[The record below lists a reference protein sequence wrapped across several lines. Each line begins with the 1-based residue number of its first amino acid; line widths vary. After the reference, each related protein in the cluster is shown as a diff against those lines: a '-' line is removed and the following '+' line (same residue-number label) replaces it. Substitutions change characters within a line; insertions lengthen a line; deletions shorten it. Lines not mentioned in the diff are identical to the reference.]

1 MTVFNE
7 ILEQYWGYPDFRSPQ
22 DEIINSVAEGKDTL
36 GLMPT
41 GGGKSITFQVYSLSQ
56 SGVCIVVTPLIA
68 LMKDQ
73 VENLKKKNI
82 KAAAIYSGMSKK
94 EIEIILNN
102 VIYGGYKFLYVSPE
116 RLQNYYFLE
125 MLKNMDVNLL
135 TIDEAHCIS
144 QWGYDFRPPYL
155 QIAEIRKLL
164 PSDTPVLA
172 LTATATPD
180 VVQDIQDKLEFS
192 EYNVIRKSFE
202 RKNLFYSVIFTE
214 DKVKILCQLLNK
226 HQGCGVIYV
235 RNRKKTKEFAE
246 LLQKFGVSADYY
258 HAGLSTEEREKKQ
271 NDWQND
277 KIRLM
282 VCTNA
287 FGMGIDKPN
296 VRIVVHLDL
305 PDSPEAYFQEAGR
318 AGRDGKKA
326 EAFLL
331 YNNQDIGQLKKNI
344 TVSFPDYKKVESIYN
359 GICDYFEI
367 PEGEGEDTD
376 FIFDVFDFAKLKN
389 IDVTTIINSIKMLEY
404 CNIIQYNTDSDHRS
418 RMRFICTRDELYN
431 YELFSHL
438 DFFIKSILRL
448 YTGIFTDFIYISE
461 EFIAKTLGISEHK
474 VYEYLKELQSRH
486 LIDFIPKSKQPFVH
500 FFARRTT
507 KLYEIYDNNKIEL
520 LRERVVSR
528 IEAMLL
534 YAQSKN
540 KCRSQQ
546 LLSYF
551 GEKNTKRCGYCDVCQ
566 QVNSIG
572 LTKYEFESIGEI
584 IKEILLKEKKLLPD
598 LIDSI
603 PDFEPNKI
611 AKFIQWAFDNDRMAY
626 SNDRKLN
633 WTGKKLSS

>member
-1 MTVFNE
+1 
-7 ILEQYWGYPDFRSPQ
+7 
-22 DEIINSVAEGKDTL
+22 
-36 GLMPT
+36 
-41 GGGKSITFQVYSLSQ
+41 
-56 SGVCIVVTPLIA
+56 
-68 LMKDQ
+68 
-73 VENLKKKNI
+73 
-82 KAAAIYSGMSKK
+82 MSKK

-102 VIYGGYKFLYVSPE
+102 VIYGDYKFLYVSPE
-116 RLQNYYFLE
+116 RLQNYYFRE
-125 MLKNMDVNLL
+125 MLKNMTVNLL

-155 QIAEIRKLL
+155 QISEIRQLL
-164 PSDTPVLA
+164 PANTPVLA

-180 VVQDIQDKLEFS
+180 VVKDIQDKLEFA

-202 RKNLFYSVIFTE
+202 RKNLFYSVVYAE

-226 HQGCGVIYV
+226 HPGCGVIYV

-246 LLQKFGVSADYY
+246 LLKKYGVSADFY

-331 YNNQDIGQLKKNI
+331 FNNQDIGQLKKNI
-344 TVSFPDYKKVESIYN
+344 TVGFPEYKKVEEIYN
-359 GICDYFEI
+359 GICNYFEI
-367 PEGEGEDTD
+367 PEGEGEDTNR
-376 FIFDVFDFAKLKN
+376 IFDIFEFAKLKN
-389 IDVTTIINSIKMLEY
+389 IDVTTIVNAMKMLEY
-404 CNIIQYNTDSDHRS
+404 CNILQYNTDADARS

-438 DFFIKSILRL
+438 DFFIKAILRL
-448 YTGIFTDFIYISE
+448 YVGIFTDFIFISE
-461 EFIAKTLGISEHK
+461 EYIAKVLNITEQK
-474 VYEYLKELQSRH
+474 VFDYLKELQQRN
-486 LIDFIPKSKQPFVH
+486 LIDYIPKSKKPFIS
-500 FFARRTT
+500 FFARRNSQ
-507 KLYEIYDNNKIEL
+507 LYELYDAKIIESL
-520 LRERVVSR
+520 KNRVVSR
-528 IEAMLL
+528 TEAMLL

-546 LLSYF
+546 LLAYF
-551 GEKNTKRCGYCDVCQ
+551 GEKTSKPCGYCDVCQ
-566 QVNSIG
+566 QVNSLG
-572 LTKYEFESIGEI
+572 LTKYEFETIGLTIKSILQ
-584 IKEILLKEKKLLPD
+584 KEEQLLTD

-603 PDFEPNKI
+603 PDFESNKT
-611 AKFIQWAFDNDRMAY
+611 AKFIQWAFDNDRMIFT
-626 SNDRKLN
+626 NDRKLK
-633 WTGKKLSS
+633 WIKD